1 MDLGSS
7 QWANPT
13 ASLGQGITQGA
24 GLALS
29 LNQAMQQKKQAEW
42 ERDFHSMEV
51 GFKFAENKNV
61 SPESSARVLN
71 GLKPI
76 WDKWNP
82 KAPFPEITPSN
93 VEDFKP
99 IISNGIGLYKDAAT
113 GKGGQNFTSALAE
126 LQQQM
131 AGFNTRTAAQ
141 KDVTD
146 KQKAAF
152 DEVLAPLKAGA
163 DAEAKAKEAKAKAAE
178 EFTPEKALARMSDLT
193 RQDADLQKIDQQNAL
208 MISLMPPNQRAEA
221 ANKFKVDAAALAV
234 RRAGVANEMIQLNTH
249 LPKETQR
256 IVIDSAQ
263 VDAIKNKLAT
273 RGIQDDKAD
282 EFIAA
287 NYLVRPSGVGPQ
299 QGPQVPPAAP
309 Q

>member
-13 ASLGQGITQGA
+13 ASFGQGVTQGA

-29 LNQAMQQKKQAEW
+29 LNQAVQQKKQAEW

-82 KAPFPEITPSN
+82 KAPFPEITPAN

-99 IISNGIGLYKDAAT
+99 IISNGINLYKDAAT

-163 DAEAKAKEAKAKAAE
+163 DAETKAKEAKAKAAE

-193 RQDADLQKIDQQNAL
+193 RQDADLQKLDQQNAL
-208 MISLMPPNQRAEA
+208 MMSLMGEKGQDVS
-221 ANKFKVDAAALAV
+221 KFKVDAAALAT
-234 RRAGVANEMIQLNTH
+234 RRASVTNEMIQLNTH

-273 RGIQDDKAD
+273 RGVQGDKAD

-287 NYLVRPSGVGPQ
+287 NYLVRPSGTGPQ
-299 QGPQVPPAAP
+299 QGPQAPPAAP